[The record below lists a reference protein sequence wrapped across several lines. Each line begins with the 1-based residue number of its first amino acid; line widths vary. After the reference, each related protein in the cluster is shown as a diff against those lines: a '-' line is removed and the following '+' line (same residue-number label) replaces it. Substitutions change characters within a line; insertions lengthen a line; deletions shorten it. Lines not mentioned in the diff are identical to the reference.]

1 MAVVFHRGATAR
13 GVDDDGVQ
21 PLPVHLGAPCLDVAR
36 RGGVAFA
43 GFAHVMGQ
51 RPAAARAF
59 GDDHFAALPCQQA
72 DSGVVDVGVQRL
84 LRTARHQRHP
94 FARCPLRGEALRVI
108 VGADRRDRLGG
119 HLDHRTQPR
128 VGHQPREGPP
138 DLRPQKCQPEPR
150 RIGQDTR
157 QNPPQGTVA
166 EGPFVAFFDVIAGMI
181 HQMHIVH
188 ARGAGRHTRQTG
200 QAAVDVFDR
209 LFIRIAVVLE
219 HVLDQIDTPARAI
232 QFVTQHL
239 IRRACGGAK
248 AAMHTGAQ
256 DLVAA
261 CRRGVFQLFCGECG
275 LHESSGVAG
284 TRP

>member
-1 MAVVFHRGATAR
+1 MLRAAVA
-13 GVDDDGVQ
+13 
-21 PLPVHLGAPCLDVAR
+21 C
-36 RGGVAFA
+36 A

-51 RPAAARAF
+51 RPAAARAI
-59 GDDHFAALPCQQA
+59 GDDHLASLPCQQA
-72 DSGVVDVGVQRL
+72 DGGVVDVGVQRL

-94 FARCPLRGEALRVI
+94 FARCPLGWEALRVI
-108 VGADRRDRLGG
+108 VAADRRDRLGG
-119 HLDHRTQPR
+119 HFDHRTQPR
-128 VGHQPREGPP
+128 IRHQPRKRTP
-138 DLRPQKCQPEPR
+138 DLGPQQRQPKACG
-150 RIGQDTR
+150 IGQDTR

-166 EGPFVAFFDVIAGMI
+166 EGPFVAFFDVIAGVI

-209 LFIRIAVVLE
+209 LFIRIAVVFE

-232 QFVTQHL
+232 QFIPQHL
-239 IRRACGGAK
+239 IRGACGGAK
-248 AAMHTGAQ
+248 AAVHTGAQ

-261 CRRGVFQLFCGECG
+261 RRRGVFQLFCGECG
-275 LHESSGVAG
+275 LHESSGIAG